1 MKKQRKKLSALT
13 MILALLVL
21 VLTLVLVLVL
31 LPKGTTSPAH
41 AEKTAEEEN
50 DSQFERVQL
59 KKGSLIVKE
68 VIDYDQFKKDDF
80 FDYSHESMSFGIT
93 NTLEFQTAS
102 ILDVETGIKVYALR
116 IVTGYYESEYDYGEI
131 VGVMDADEIDGAIQ
145 TLQYIKQ
152 NISNLKDYSEIVY
165 KTRGDVEIG
174 AYYSTPSMVY
184 VRIKS
189 KVIKVY
195 EKGDIDELISVLKR
209 GEELISKKGD

>member
-41 AEKTAEEEN
+41 AEKTAEEET
-50 DSQFERVQL
+50 DSQFEQVQL

-68 VIDYDQFKKDDF
+68 IIDYAQLKKEDNYGF
-80 FDYSHESMSFGIT
+80 V

-102 ILDVETGIKVYALR
+102 VLDVETGIKVYGLR
-116 IVTGYYESEYDYGEI
+116 IVTRYYESGYDQGKA

-165 KTRGDVEIG
+165 KTRSDVEIG
-174 AYYSTPSMVY
+174 AYYSNPSKVY
-184 VRIKS
+184 VRINS
-189 KVIKVY
+189 KVIKTY
-195 EKGDIDELISVLKR
+195 EKEDIDELISVLER
-209 GEELISKKGD
+209 GKELIENQR